1 MFIFLFLIL
10 DQRRLVLVQF
20 LYLVQ
25 VLEEESLPTP
35 STQTGFFSLIKVFHN
50 GVVFLKLHFTIAI
63 VSFDSLSPARIPLDL
78 ILNHQSLIN
87 WDRLAIYK
95 SLFFYAVNKLNVVL
109 EINIRLSASS
119 STFSIS
125 SYISTISNS

>member
-1 MFIFLFLIL
+1 M
-10 DQRRLVLVQF
+10 VL
-20 LYLVQ
+20 
-25 VLEEESLPTP
+25 
-35 STQTGFFSLIKVFHN
+35 
-50 GVVFLKLHFTIAI
+50 VFLKLHFTIAI

-78 ILNHQSLIN
+78 ILYHQSLIN